1 MTSQDADASD
11 SGFSGK
17 VRSAIFWRSGSQI
30 LAQIIS
36 WASTLFVIRLLEPTD
51 YGLFAMT
58 QVILNFMQFLNGYG
72 LVSAL
77 VQSETLDN
85 HRLRQ
90 AFGIMLLLNGGLAL
104 AQLGIAP
111 LAADYYNQ
119 PLVATMLR
127 VQALIYLAT
136 PFISIPEVLMGRSLD
151 FRRPA
156 IVSLIASAAAAGVAL
171 YGALSGWGVWTLVW
185 APITLFWVRGLGY
198 VIATGFLPIPSF
210 DFRGTGG
217 MIWFG
222 AAMLGSQLLWLIQT
236 QADIFI
242 GGRAL
247 KPHELG
253 LYAEALFLTQIF
265 VSRFIP
271 PLNDVAFPAYARMQS
286 DLSAIRWS
294 FCRALRLLMLVSCPI
309 YFGMAV
315 SAEPLIVTL
324 FGEKWRQMA
333 PFVTL
338 LALAMPFMTIQVM
351 FPPVCNALGRPG
363 LNTMISAVGAI
374 MMPTA
379 FLIGIRF
386 GAIGLAWVWLLVY
399 PLFTLAT
406 ILIAGKPLGLR
417 LADVAIAALPGIGC
431 AAAMAALVL
440 AAGYWIPDSWA
451 APLRLALLVMAG
463 AASFGAILL
472 IFARDS
478 VDQLIRLVIRRQ
490 SPDAPAGTAPPVQA
504 P

>member
-1 MTSQDADASD
+1 MVSQDADARD
-11 SGFSGK
+11 SGFGTK

-30 LAQIIS
+30 VAQIIS
-36 WASTLFVIRLLEPTD
+36 WTSTLVVIRLLEPSD

-58 QVILNFMQFLNGYG
+58 QVILNFMTFLNGYG

-77 VQSETLDN
+77 VQSESLDD

-90 AFGIMLLLNGGLAL
+90 AFGIMLLLNGVLAVTPL
-104 AQLGIAP
+104 LIAP
-111 LAADYYNQ
+111 LAADYYDQ
-119 PLVATMLR
+119 PLVATMLQ
-127 VQALIYLAT
+127 VQALLYIAT

-156 IVSLIASAAAAGVAL
+156 IVSLIASMVAATVAL
-171 YGALSGWGVWTLVW
+171 YGAISGWGVWTLVW
-185 APITLFWVRGLGY
+185 APIARFWVRGIGY

-210 DFRGTGG
+210 DFRGAGP
-217 MIWFG
+217 MLMFG
-222 AAMLGSQLLWLIQT
+222 AAMLSTQLLWLIQT

-242 GGRAL
+242 GGRVLA
-247 KPHELG
+247 PHELG

-286 DLSAIRWS
+286 DLAAIRWS
-294 FCRALRLLMLVSCPI
+294 FCRALRLLMLVACPI

-315 SAEPLIVTL
+315 SAEPLVVTL
-324 FGEKWRQMA
+324 FGEKWREMA

-338 LALAMPFMTIQVM
+338 LALSMPLMTIQVM

-363 LNTMISAVGAI
+363 LNTIISAIGAI
-374 MMPTA
+374 MMPA
-379 FLIGIRF
+379 AYLVGIRF

-399 PLFTLAT
+399 PFFTLAT
-406 ILIAGKPLGLR
+406 IYIAGRPLGLR
-417 LADVAIAALPGIGC
+417 VRDLAAPVAPGILC
-431 AAAMAALVL
+431 SAAMAACVLLVDSALPGGL
-440 AAGYWIPDSWA
+440 AEPI
-451 APLRLALLVMAG
+451 RFALLVMSG
-463 AASFGAILL
+463 GISFVALL
-472 IFARDS
+472 SLFARSS
-478 VDQLIRLVIRRQ
+478 VDELIRLVIRRQ
-490 SPDAPAGTAPPVQA
+490 PPPQPAPAGDSNQA